1 MLGWCSRPHGSGLV
15 HSPNPARPEWTHR
28 ASPLDPVSFSQQ
40 LLEKPHCSSQPSP
53 QPGSY
58 QGRGLS
64 PPHAQGSFRKRCP
77 RGLRPASALCNPS
90 GRTAPAALAP
100 AHAAASAAS
109 PPPPA
114 PAPQALAALR
124 TRGCT
129 GCLAGP
135 RPLPRPGHPA
145 WGPTTLLALR
155 SLPPAPGSSP
165 ALSLL
170 PGGHAAPSLGG
181 TQGDPRAL
189 AQSGFQSRRSA
200 TILPSQNSESG
211 CGLPP

>member
-1 MLGWCSRPHGSGLV
+1 MRGWCSWPHGSGLV
-15 HSPNPARPEWTHR
+15 HNPNPARPEWTHR
-28 ASPLDPVSFSQQ
+28 ASLLDPVSFSQR

-53 QPGSY
+53 RPGSY
-58 QGRGLS
+58 QGRRLS

-77 RGLRPASALCNPS
+77 RGLRPASALCNPP

-100 AHAAASAAS
+100 AQAATSAAS

-114 PAPQALAALR
+114 PAPQAPAALR

-145 WGPTTLLALR
+145 WGPTTQLAPR
-155 SLPPAPGSSP
+155 SLPPAREAPQLSP
-165 ALSLL
+165 LL
-170 PGGHAAPSLGG
+170 PGGHAAPSLGS

-189 AQSGFQSRRSA
+189 AQSGFWSRRNA
-200 TILPSQNSESG
+200 TVLPSQNSESG